1 MFVVHNKNVQVQG
14 GDIMEQFI
22 QIQNNLRQVRQELNN
37 TLNQI
42 NQKLINSEQMIQSMS
57 SQVMEQNQFSTQY
70 GTNQYSRS
78 QYNPNQFQNSSSY
91 TNQGSANRNNINP
104 ISGLSENK
112 PTMRQQAG
120 VNKYGATYSSGNDYG
135 Q

>member
-1 MFVVHNKNVQVQG
+1 MDQL
-14 GDIMEQFI
+14 M

-42 NQKLINSEQMIQSMS
+42 NQRLVTSEQIIQSMGN
-57 SQVMEQNQFSTQY
+57 QGMQQNQFSTQY
-70 GTNQYSRS
+70 GTTQYSRS
-78 QYNPNQFQNSSSY
+78 QYNPNQFQNASSY
-91 TNQGSANRNNINP
+91 TNQGTSNQDNINP

-112 PTMRQQAG
+112 PTMQQQAG
-120 VNKYGATYSSGNDYG
+120 ANKYGASYSSGNDYG